1 VAPGSSVQLSDSRD
15 GGGDSVRVDARGG
28 RLVQL
33 QTLQTLKLC
42 LKHTQTCS
50 SCRGGLG
57 GLLHAPLCPFELQ
70 PRR

>member
-1 VAPGSSVQLSDSRD
+1 MAPGCSVQLFDSRD

-28 RLVQL
+28 QLVQL
-33 QTLQTLKLC
+33 QTFQTLNLF
-42 LKHTQTCS
+42 LKHTQTRS
-50 SCRGGLG
+50 SCRGGRG